1 MKKRFSEEQIVR
13 ILREAEIGT
22 QTIKDIAKANNITE
36 QTFYKWRRK
45 YGGMDVSDVRK
56 LKNLEQENGK
66 LKKLL
71 AEQMLINEVLKEI
84 NEKKW

>member
-13 ILREAEIGT
+13 ILRAAESGT
-22 QTIKDIAKANNITE
+22 QTIKDLAKANNITE
-36 QTFYKWRRK
+36 QTFYRWRHK
-45 YGGMDVSDVRK
+45 YGGMDVPDVRK
-56 LKNLEQENGK
+56 LKNLEQENDK

-71 AEQMLINEVLKEI
+71 AEQMLINEALKEI

>member
-13 ILREAEIGT
+13 ILREAENGT

-71 AEQMLINEVLKEI
+71 AEQMLINEALKEI

>member
-13 ILREAEIGT
+13 ILREAENGI

-45 YGGMDVSDVRK
+45 YSGMDVSDVRK
-56 LKNLEQENGK
+56 LKNLEQENSK

-71 AEQMLINEVLKEI
+71 AEQMLINEALKEI